1 MSAADNK
8 ALVRRFWEELV
19 GTGEFALA
27 GELLAPGYTVHYAGN
42 PPMDRDGFLQFLG
55 ALRSAFP
62 DLAVTVEDL
71 LAEGEEVA
79 VRWSWGGTH
88 QGPFL
93 GIPRP
98 ARPSRA
104 RGSACSESRTARSW
118 RTSSKRTRS
127 ACCSSSGRSRRLGGQ
142 RAEAPYRSPAQ
153 GPSVMTTERAANPHR
168 ATPFASVCPPPDARL
183 RDASVVSH
191 RSTHPSGDIP
201 VARDERAGWRVPGLI
216 VPTRSEARK
225 GLRPVGTR
233 RVNAVSR
240 RLGIS
245 TLTSLRLFTRAPC
258 TRIRSW
264 PSATGSAGDR
274 VLVFLALLIVSR
286 PTIPPRVPNRSVDP
300 GEPPAVLGR
309 GRVGP
314 WSPRPPTA
322 RRMTELGSYPLVAPA
337 SETVQQFLVPASV
350 RNLYS
355 SNFTGSTRGLRE
367 VLSLGRTIT
376 SP

>member
-1 MSAADNK
+1 M
-8 ALVRRFWEELV
+8 
-19 GTGEFALA
+19 
-27 GELLAPGYTVHYAGN
+27 
-42 PPMDRDGFLQFLG
+42 
-55 ALRSAFP
+55 
-62 DLAVTVEDL
+62 
-71 LAEGEEVA
+71 
-79 VRWSWGGTH
+79 
-88 QGPFL
+88 
-93 GIPRP
+93 
-98 ARPSRA
+98 
-104 RGSACSESRTARSW
+104 
-118 RTSSKRTRS
+118 
-127 ACCSSSGRSRRLGGQ
+127 
-142 RAEAPYRSPAQ
+142 
-153 GPSVMTTERAANPHR
+153 
-168 ATPFASVCPPPDARL
+168 PPPDARL
-183 RDASVVSH
+183 RETSVVSH
-191 RSTHPSGDIP
+191 RSAHPSGDIP
-201 VARDERAGWRVPGLI
+201 VAWDERAGWRVPGLI

-225 GLRPVGTR
+225 GLRPAVGTR

-240 RLGIS
+240 RFGIS

-286 PTIPPRVPNRSVDP
+286 PTIPPRVPNRSDDP

-337 SETVQQFLVPASV
+337 SETVQKFLVPASV